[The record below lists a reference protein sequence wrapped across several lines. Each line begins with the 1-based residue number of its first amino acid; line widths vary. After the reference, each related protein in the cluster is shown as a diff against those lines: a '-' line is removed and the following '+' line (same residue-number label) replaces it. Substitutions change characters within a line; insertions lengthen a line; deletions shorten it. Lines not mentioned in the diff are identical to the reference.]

1 MFKHNYCSVVG
12 SIAGL
17 SYLTTYPKEII
28 FTRSVPTIFLHS
40 IAAGTGKTSAIA
52 TAAKLHAQ
60 PNTVSFKF
68 DDFHFTLV

>member
-17 SYLTTYPKEII
+17 SYLTTYPTEMI

-40 IAAGTGKTSAIA
+40 IAAGTGKTTALAI
-52 TAAKLHAQ
+52 AAKLHGQ
-60 PNTVSFKF
+60 PNNVSFR
-68 DDFHFTLV
+68 VR